1 MGKNRLEAFSDGVIA
16 IIITI
21 MVLELKVPHGEDIQ
35 TLLPLIPV
43 FLSYVLSFVYLGIY
57 WNNHHHM
64 LHAVQ
69 TVTGSMLWA
78 NLHLLFWLS
87 LIPFATGWLGENHFA
102 SAPSA
107 LYGFVLLMAGIAYLI
122 LQRLIIASQG
132 PDSIVKKAIGN
143 DWKGKLSAV
152 LYAVAIL
159 FAFWWDWISLA
170 LYVVVALLWLIPD
183 RRIEHVLRSGAAG

>member
-1 MGKNRLEAFSDGVIA
+1 MTKGRLEAFSDGVIA

-21 MVLELKVPHGEDIQ
+21 MVLEMKVPHGADVAA
-35 TLLPLIPV
+35 LRPLAPV
-43 FLSYVLSFVYLGIY
+43 FISYVLSYVMIGIY
-57 WNNHHHM
+57 WNNHHH
-64 LHAVQ
+64 LFHAVER
-69 TVTGSMLWA
+69 VNGRILWR
-78 NLHLLFWLS
+78 NLHLLFWLAQV
-87 LIPFATGWLGENHFA
+87 PFATGWMGENHFA
-102 SAPSA
+102 PAPSA
-107 LYGFVLLMAGIAYLI
+107 LYGFVLLMAGVAYLI
-122 LQRLIIASQG
+122 LQRLIIAAQG

-183 RRIEHVLRSGAAG
+183 RRIEHVLRSGVAG